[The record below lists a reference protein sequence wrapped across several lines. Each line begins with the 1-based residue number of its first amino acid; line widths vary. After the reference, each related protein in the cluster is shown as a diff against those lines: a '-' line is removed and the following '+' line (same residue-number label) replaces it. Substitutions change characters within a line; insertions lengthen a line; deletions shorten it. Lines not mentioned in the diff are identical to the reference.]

1 LHKFGEVTFGQLL
14 IIWSGNGN
22 VAIITFKK
30 DEELPLADMPIPE
43 NVKDFAAI
51 GIRFV
56 LHLQ

>member
-1 LHKFGEVTFGQLL
+1 
-14 IIWSGNGN
+14 